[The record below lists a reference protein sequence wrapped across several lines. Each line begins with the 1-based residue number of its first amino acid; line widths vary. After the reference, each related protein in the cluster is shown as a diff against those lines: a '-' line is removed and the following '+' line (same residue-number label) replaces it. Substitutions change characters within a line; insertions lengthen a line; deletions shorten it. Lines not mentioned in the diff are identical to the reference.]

1 MPDWAPHVR
10 ARLASLRLSPT
21 RENEI
26 VEEFSQ
32 HLDERYREL
41 LVGGTSPD
49 EARDLALEDFQSGD
63 ILVRQMAALRQA
75 HVTAP
80 TTLGAPPEHV
90 LSDLSRDLR
99 YAGRVLRR
107 HPVWTATATLSLAV
121 GIGLNAAVFSV
132 VDWVLLRPLPYP
144 AAHELVHIFTAGRDP
159 VTGPSGVTHDE
170 FVTFSRVTAVRQA
183 VGFANTT
190 RILSGAAIEPVH
202 VMVSRVVGNFFATF
216 GVHPDVG
223 RPFSQEEM
231 AAGMA
236 VVVLGHE
243 LWQRRF
249 FADPHVVG
257 HSVLIDGAPHTVIG
271 VMPAGRG
278 YPRDAEVWRPL
289 TPAERASDDRDLSL
303 VARLRSGVTP
313 ATASVELGPL
323 AQAVSNDIRTAW
335 VDEVHRTDVGSLKA
349 SLQALFAAAM
359 LTLLIACANV
369 AALVGAQ
376 NGDRIGEI
384 AIRGALGASRARIF
398 RQLMTESLILAIAG
412 GLLGLLFGR
421 WALSALVAMAPVSV
435 PRLTEI
441 SLDGRI
447 LGVGLV
453 STVLTGLAVGLAP
466 ALRLSSVTRMSVLN
480 RLAWHRR
487 TPPPHARRALVL
499 AQVAV
504 AVVLATGAGL
514 LIRSLYQLVALDHG
528 FAPNRLVAV
537 RVFPPRS
544 FSGDAPRLL
553 RELAA
558 ESETVPGVEA
568 VAFSM
573 RLPTQVSGLRTSVS
587 VIGEGELEARAVWRP
602 VSSGYFETVGIP
614 VTAGR
619 PFSRTD
625 SQGAP
630 RVAIVNISFVRE
642 LLGGRSAPGIR
653 LTTSFAGEPISVVGV
668 VGDVTPAGEADRP
681 AVYVPVEQSPIG
693 EGHVLVRTAGDP
705 GFLIPALTARLHR
718 IAPDVP
724 LDRVGRVAE
733 ALEES
738 RAVTRFVTQLAATFA
753 GLALLLAMIGVYGLS
768 AGDVSA
774 RWNELAIR
782 LALGASR
789 RIVLWTVIRPCAAV
803 LVAGTLLGTAVALGA
818 GRGLSSLLHGVS
830 PADLGTFV
838 VAPLLLAGVGL
849 LAAVTAA
856 HRVLKADPAVTLR
869 SN

>member
-21 RENEI
+21 REAEI
-26 VEEFSQ
+26 VDELSQ
-32 HLDERYREL
+32 HLEDRHREL
-41 LVGGTSPD
+41 MAGGVSHE
-49 EARDLALEDFQSGD
+49 EATRLALAGFQPGNV
-63 ILVRQMAALRQA
+63 LVQKMASLRQA
-75 HVTAP
+75 HATAP
-80 TTLGAPPEHV
+80 ITPGAPSRH
-90 LSDLSRDLR
+90 LLGDLWQDVR
-99 YAGRVLRR
+99 YAGRMLRR
-107 HPVWTATATLSLAV
+107 HPIWTATATMSLAI

-144 AAHELVHIFTAGRDP
+144 ASHELVHMFTAGKAP
-159 VTGPSGVTHDE
+159 VTGPTGVTHDE
-170 FVTFSRVTAVRQA
+170 FVSFSRAAAIRQA
-183 VGFANTT
+183 VGFSNTT
-190 RILSGAAIEPVH
+190 RILSSAAIEPVH
-202 VMVSRVVGNFFATF
+202 VIVSRVVGNFFATF
-216 GVHPDVG
+216 GVHPDIG
-223 RPFSQEEM
+223 RPFSNEEM
-231 AAGMA
+231 AAGMP
-236 VVVLGHE
+236 VIVLGHE
-243 LWQRRF
+243 LWQRSF
-249 FADPHVVG
+249 FADPQVVG
-257 HSVLIDGAPHTVIG
+257 GTVLVDGAPHTIVG

-289 TPAERASDDRDLSL
+289 TPAERASDDRDLSM
-303 VARLRSGVTP
+303 VARLGAGVTS
-313 ATASVELGPL
+313 ATATVELGTL
-323 AQAVSNDIRTAW
+323 AQAVSNDLRTAW
-335 VDEVHRTDVGSLKA
+335 VDEVHRTDVGTIKA

-376 NGDRIGEI
+376 NGDRLGEM
-384 AIRGALGASRARIF
+384 AIRGALGASPARIF
-398 RQLMTESLILAIAG
+398 RQLITESLILAMAG

-421 WALSALVAMAPVSV
+421 WTLSALIVMAPVSV

-453 STVLTGLAVGLAP
+453 STVLTGLAVGLIP
-466 ALRLSSVTRMSVLN
+466 ALRLSSVTRTSVLN
-480 RLAWHRR
+480 RLAWHRT
-487 TPPPHARRALVL
+487 TPQPHARRAFVLV
-499 AQVAV
+499 QVAV
-504 AVVLATGAGL
+504 AVVLASGAGL
-514 LIRSLYQLVALDHG
+514 LIRSLYQLVTLNHG
-528 FAPNRLVAV
+528 FAPDRLVAV

-544 FSGDAPRLL
+544 LSGDAQRLL
-553 RELAA
+553 REVAA

-568 VAFSM
+568 VAYSM

-587 VIGEGELEARAVWRP
+587 LIGEGELAARAVWRP
-602 VSSGYFETVGIP
+602 VSSRYFETVGIP

-642 LLGGRSAPGIR
+642 LLGGRSAPGMR
-653 LTTSFAGEPISVVGV
+653 LTTSFAREPISVVGV

-693 EGHVLVRTAGDP
+693 EGHVLARTAGDP
-705 GFLIPALTARLHR
+705 RAVIPALTARLRR
-718 IAPDVP
+718 IAPDLP
-724 LDRVGRVAE
+724 LGGVERVAE

-738 RAVTRFVTQLAATFA
+738 RGVTRVVTQLAATFA
-753 GLALLLAMIGVYGLS
+753 GLALLLAMIGVYGLT

-789 RIVLWTVIRPCAAV
+789 RNALWTVIRPCAAV
-803 LVAGTLLGTAVALGA
+803 LAAGTLLGTAGALGA
-818 GRGLSSLLHGVS
+818 GRGLSSLLHGVG
-830 PADLGTFV
+830 PADLGTLV
-838 VAPLLLAGVGL
+838 LAPLLLAGVGL
-849 LAAVTAA
+849 LAAMTAA
-856 HRVLKADPAVTLR
+856 RRVLRADPAVTLR

>member
-49 EARDLALEDFQSGD
+49 EAKYLALEDFQSGD
-63 ILVRQMAALRQA
+63 VLVRQMAALRQA

-90 LSDLSRDLR
+90 LSDLWRDLR

-107 HPVWTATATLSLAV
+107 HPVWTATATLSLTV

-144 AAHELVHIFTAGRDP
+144 AAHELVHIFTAGRDA

-170 FVTFSRVTAVRQA
+170 LVTFSRATAVRQA
-183 VGFANTT
+183 VGFSNTT

-202 VMVSRVVGNFFATF
+202 VMVSRVGGNFFATF

-231 AAGMA
+231 AAGMP

-323 AQAVSNDIRTAW
+323 AQAVSNDVRTAW
-335 VDEVHRTDVGSLKA
+335 VDEVHRTDVGTIKA

-359 LTLLIACANV
+359 LTLLIASANV
-369 AALVGAQ
+369 AALIGAQ

-421 WALSALVAMAPVSV
+421 WTLSALVAMAPVSV

-447 LGVGLV
+447 LGVGLL

-466 ALRLSSVTRMSVLN
+466 ALRLSSVTRTSVLN
-480 RLAWHRR
+480 RLAWHRT
-487 TPPPHARRALVL
+487 TPPPHARRTLVL

-587 VIGEGELEARAVWRP
+587 VIGEGELGARAVWRP

-642 LLGGRSAPGIR
+642 LLGGRSALGIR
-653 LTTSFAGEPISVVGV
+653 LTTSFAGEPISIVGV
-668 VGDVTPAGEADRP
+668 VGDVTPAGEADPP

-718 IAPDVP
+718 IAPGVP

-789 RIVLWTVIRPCAAV
+789 RNVLWTVIRPCAAV

-818 GRGLSSLLHGVS
+818 GRGLSSLLHGIS

-838 VAPLLLAGVGL
+838 VAPLLLAAVGL

>member
-1 MPDWAPHVR
+1 MRLLLRLLNGIRAVMRRRTADEELDAELHAFLEAAVEERVR
-10 ARLASLRLSPT
+10 NGINREQATRAARLELGLVSVDSIKDRVRDVGWESV
-21 RENEI
+21 
-26 VEEFSQ
+26 VES
-32 HLDERYREL
+32 
-41 LVGGTSPD
+41 SW
-49 EARDLALEDFQSGD
+49 RD
-63 ILVRQMAALRQA
+63 V
-75 HVTAP
+75 
-80 TTLGAPPEHV
+80 
-90 LSDLSRDLR
+90 R
-99 YAGRVLRR
+99 YAGRMLRR
-107 HPVWTATATLSLAV
+107 HPILTATATLSLAI
-121 GIGLNAAVFSV
+121 GMGLNAAVFSV

-144 AAHELVHIFTAGRDP
+144 ASHELVHIFTAGRAP
-159 VTGPSGVTHDE
+159 VTGPSEVTHDD
-170 FVTFSRVTAVRQA
+170 FVGFSRAAAVRES
-183 VGFANTT
+183 VGFSNTT
-190 RILSGAAIEPVH
+190 RILSGAGIESVH
-202 VMVSRVVGNFFATF
+202 VMVSRVAGDFFATF

-223 RPFSQEEM
+223 RTFSQQEM
-231 AAGMA
+231 AVGTP
-236 VVVLGHE
+236 VVVLGHG
-243 LWQRRF
+243 LWEGGF
-249 FADPHVVG
+249 SADRQVVG
-257 HSVLIDGAPHTVIG
+257 RTVLIDGAPHTVIG
-271 VMPAGRG
+271 VMPSGRG

-289 TPAERASDDRDLSL
+289 TPAERASEDRDLSM
-303 VARLRSGVTP
+303 VARLRSDTSAV
-313 ATASVELGPL
+313 AASVELGTL
-323 AQAVSNDIRTAW
+323 AHAASNGLRTAW
-335 VDEVHRTDVGSLKA
+335 VDELHRTDVGSVKP
-349 SLQALFAAAM
+349 SLQALSAAAM

-369 AALVGAQ
+369 AALVGAK
-376 NGDRIGEI
+376 NGDRVGEV
-384 AIRGALGASRARIF
+384 AIRGALGASPARVF
-398 RQLMTESLILAIAG
+398 RQLITESLILAIAG
-412 GLLGLLFGR
+412 GLLGLLLGR

-466 ALRLSSVTRMSVLN
+466 ALRLSSVTRTSVLN
-480 RLAWHRR
+480 RLAWHRT
-487 TPPPHARRALVL
+487 TPQPHARRALVL

-514 LIRSLYQLVALDHG
+514 LIRSLYQLVTLDHG
-528 FAPNRLVAV
+528 FAPDRLVAV

-544 FSGDAPRLL
+544 FGGDAQRLL

-568 VAFSM
+568 VTWSM

-587 VIGEGELEARAVWRP
+587 VIGEGELDGRAVWRP
-602 VSSGYFETVGIP
+602 VSSTYFETVGIP

-642 LLGGRSAPGIR
+642 LLGGRSAPGMR
-653 LTTSFAGEPISVVGV
+653 LTTSFAKEPISVVGV

-693 EGHVLVRTAGDP
+693 EGHVLVRTVADP
-705 GFLIPALTARLHR
+705 QSVIPALAARLHR
-718 IAPDVP
+718 IAPDLP

-753 GLALLLAMIGVYGLS
+753 GLALLLAMIGVYGLT

-782 LALGASR
+782 LALGASHR
-789 RIVLWTVIRPCAAV
+789 DALWTVIRPCAAV
-803 LVAGTLLGTAVALGA
+803 LTAGTVLGSIGALGA
-818 GRGLSSLLHGVS
+818 GRGLASLLQGIS
-830 PADLGTFV
+830 PADPRTLV
-838 VAPLLLAGVGL
+838 VAPLLLTGVGL
-849 LAAVTAA
+849 LAAWAA
-856 HRVLKADPAVTLR
+856 ARRVLSADPAVTLR

>member
-1 MPDWAPHVR
+1 MPEWAPHVR

-21 RENEI
+21 REAEI
-26 VEEFSQ
+26 VDELSQ
-32 HLDERYREL
+32 HLEDRYREL
-41 LVGGTSPD
+41 IAGGASHE
-49 EARDLALEDFQSGD
+49 EAVRLALADFQSGD
-63 ILVRQMAALRQA
+63 VLAQRMASLRQA
-75 HVTAP
+75 HMTAP
-80 TTLGAPPEHV
+80 TTLGVPAGHV
-90 LSDLSRDLR
+90 LTDLWRDVR
-99 YAGRVLRR
+99 YAGRMLRR
-107 HPVWTATATLSLAV
+107 HPIWTATATLSLAI

-144 AAHELVHIFTAGRDP
+144 ASHELVHVFTAGRAP
-159 VTGPSGVTHDE
+159 VTGPSDVTHDE
-170 FVTFSRVTAVRQA
+170 FVTFSRAAAVREA
-183 VGFANTT
+183 VGFSNTT

-223 RPFSQEEM
+223 RTFSQEEM
-231 AAGMA
+231 AAGMP

-243 LWQRRF
+243 LWQRSF
-249 FADPHVVG
+249 FADPQVVG
-257 HSVLIDGAPHTVIG
+257 RTVLIDGAPHSVIG
-271 VMPAGRG
+271 VMPVGRG
-278 YPRDAEVWRPL
+278 YPRDAELWRPL
-289 TPAERASDDRDLSL
+289 TPAERASDDRDLSM
-303 VARLRSGVTP
+303 VARLGSGITS
-313 ATASVELGPL
+313 ATASVELGTL

-335 VDEVHRTDVGSLKA
+335 VDEVHRTDVGSIKA

-376 NGDRIGEI
+376 NGDRIGEV
-384 AIRGALGASRARIF
+384 AIRGALGASSARIF
-398 RQLMTESLILAIAG
+398 RQLITESLMLAIAG

-421 WALSALVAMAPVSV
+421 WALSALVVMAPVSV

-466 ALRLSSVTRMSVLN
+466 ALRLSSVTRTSVLN
-480 RLAWHRR
+480 RLAWHR
-487 TPPPHARRALVL
+487 TTSQPHARRALVL

-514 LIRSLYQLVALDHG
+514 LIRSLYQLVTLNHG
-528 FAPNRLVAV
+528 FAPDRLVAV

-544 FSGDAPRLL
+544 FSADAQRLL

-558 ESETVPGVEA
+558 ESETVPGVEV

-587 VIGEGELEARAVWRP
+587 VIGEGELDARAVWRP
-602 VSSGYFETVGIP
+602 VSSTYLETVGIP
-614 VTAGR
+614 VMAGR
-619 PFSRTD
+619 PFSGTD
-625 SQGAP
+625 SRGAP
-630 RVAIVNISFVRE
+630 RVAIVNVSFERE
-642 LLGGRSAPGIR
+642 LLGGRSAPGMR
-653 LTTSFAGEPISVVGV
+653 LTTSFAKEPISVVGV
-668 VGDVTPAGEADRP
+668 VGDVTPAGEAERP
-681 AVYVPVEQSPIG
+681 AIYVPVEQSPIG

-705 GFLIPALTARLHR
+705 RSVLPALTARLHQ
-718 IAPDVP
+718 IAPDLP

-753 GLALLLAMIGVYGLS
+753 GLALLLAMIGVYGLT

-774 RWNELAIR
+774 RWHELAIR

-789 RIVLWTVIRPCAAV
+789 RNALWTVIRPCAAV
-803 LVAGTLLGTAVALGA
+803 LAAGTVLGTVGALGA
-818 GRGLSSLLHGVS
+818 GRGLASLLEGVS
-830 PADLGTFV
+830 PADLRTLV
-838 VAPLLLAGVGL
+838 VTPLLLAGVGI
-849 LAAVTAA
+849 LAAMTAA
-856 HRVLKADPAVTLR
+856 RRVLRADPAVTLR

>member
-10 ARLASLRLSPT
+10 ARLASLRLSPA

-26 VEEFSQ
+26 VEELSQ
-32 HLDERYREL
+32 HLDDRYREL
-41 LVGGTSPD
+41 LAGGASPD
-49 EARDLALEDFQSGD
+49 DATRSALADFQSGN
-63 ILVRQMAALRQA
+63 LLAQRMASLQQA

-80 TTLGAPPEHV
+80 PTLGASAGRV
-90 LSDLSRDLR
+90 FSDLWRDLH
-99 YAGRVLRR
+99 YAGRTLRR
-107 HPVWTATATLSLAV
+107 HPIWTATATLSLAI

-144 AAHELVHIFTAGRDP
+144 ESHELVHIFTAGRAP
-159 VTGPSGVTHDE
+159 VSGPSGVTHDE
-170 FVTFSRVTAVRQA
+170 FVTFSRAAAVRQA
-183 VGFANTT
+183 AGFSNTT

-223 RPFSQEEM
+223 RTFSREEM
-231 AAGMA
+231 AAGMP

-243 LWQRRF
+243 LWQRSF
-249 FADPHVVG
+249 FADPQVVG
-257 HSVLIDGAPHTVIG
+257 RTVLIDGAPHTVIG

-289 TPAERASDDRDLSL
+289 TPAERASDDRDLSM
-303 VARLRSGVTP
+303 VARLGSGVTS
-313 ATASVELGPL
+313 ANASVELGTL

-335 VDEVHRTDVGSLKA
+335 VDEVHRTDVGSIKA

-359 LTLLIACANV
+359 LMLLIACANV

-376 NGDRIGEI
+376 NGDRVGEV
-384 AIRGALGASRARIF
+384 AIRGALGASPARIF
-398 RQLMTESLILAIAG
+398 RQLITESLMLAIAG

-421 WALSALVAMAPVSV
+421 WALSALVVMAPVSV

-447 LGVGLV
+447 LGVGLA
-453 STVLTGLAVGLAP
+453 STILTGLAVGLAP
-466 ALRLSSVTRMSVLN
+466 ALRLSSVARTSVLN
-480 RLAWHRR
+480 RLVWHRT
-487 TPPPHARRALVL
+487 TPQPHARRALVL

-504 AVVLATGAGL
+504 AVILASGAGL
-514 LIRSLYQLVALDHG
+514 LIRSLYQLVTLNPG
-528 FAPNRLVAV
+528 FAPDRLVAV

-544 FSGDAPRLL
+544 LSGDAQRLL

-587 VIGEGELEARAVWRP
+587 VIGEGELDARAVWRP
-602 VSSGYFETVGIP
+602 VSSTYFETVGIP

-619 PFSRTD
+619 SFSRTD
-625 SQGAP
+625 RQGDP

-642 LLGGRSAPGIR
+642 LLSGRSAPGMR
-653 LTTSFAGEPISVVGV
+653 LTTSFAKEPISVVGV
-668 VGDVTPAGEADRP
+668 VGDVTPAGEAERP

-705 GFLIPALTARLHR
+705 RSVIPALSARLHR
-718 IAPDVP
+718 IAPDLP

-753 GLALLLAMIGVYGLS
+753 GLALLLAMIGVYGLT

-789 RIVLWTVIRPCAAV
+789 RNALWTVIRPCAAV
-803 LVAGTLLGTAVALGA
+803 LAAGTLLGTAGALGA
-818 GRGLSSLLHGVS
+818 GRGLSSLLYGVS
-830 PADLGTFV
+830 PADLGTLV

-849 LAAVTAA
+849 LAAMTAA
-856 HRVLKADPAVTLR
+856 RRVLRADPAVTLR

>member
-1 MPDWAPHVR
+1 MLLPRFINGLRALLRNRQTEQDLDEELRSFIETAAEQNMHAGMNRETAVR
-10 ARLASLRLSPT
+10 A
-21 RENEI
+21 
-26 VEEFSQ
+26 
-32 HLDERYREL
+32 
-41 LVGGTSPD
+41 
-49 EARDLALEDFQSGD
+49 ARIQSGSIEAVKD
-63 ILVRQMAALRQA
+63 RVRD
-75 HVTAP
+75 V
-80 TTLGAPPEHV
+80 GWESV
-90 LSDLSRDLR
+90 VESCWRDVR
-99 YAGRVLRR
+99 YAARMLRR
-107 HPVWTATATLSLAV
+107 HPIWTATATLSLAI

-144 AAHELVHIFTAGRDP
+144 ASHELVHIFTAGRVP
-159 VTGPSGVTHDE
+159 VTGPSGVTHEE
-170 FVTFSRVTAVRQA
+170 FVTFNRAAAVRQA
-183 VGFANTT
+183 VGFSNTT

-202 VMVSRVVGNFFATF
+202 VMVSRVTGNFFATF

-231 AAGMA
+231 AAGMPL
-236 VVVLGHE
+236 VVLRHE
-243 LWQRRF
+243 LWQRSF
-249 FADPHVVG
+249 FADPQVVG
-257 HSVLIDGAPHTVIG
+257 RTVLIDGAPHTVIG
-271 VMPAGRG
+271 VMPAGLG
-278 YPRDAEVWRPL
+278 YPRDADVWRPL
-289 TPAERASDDRDLSL
+289 TRAERASDDRDLSM
-303 VARLRSGVTP
+303 VARLGGGVTS
-313 ATASVELGPL
+313 ATASLELGTL

-335 VDEVHRTDVGSLKA
+335 VDEVHRTDVGSIKA

-369 AALVGAQ
+369 AALVGAR
-376 NGDRIGEI
+376 NGDRVGEV
-384 AIRGALGASRARIF
+384 AIRGALGASPTRIF
-398 RQLMTESLILAIAG
+398 RQLITESLMLAIAG
-412 GLLGLLFGR
+412 GLLGLLSGR

-447 LGVGLV
+447 LGVALV

-466 ALRLSSVTRMSVLN
+466 SLRLSSVTRTSVLN
-480 RLAWHRR
+480 RLAWHRT
-487 TPPPHARRALVL
+487 TPQPHARRALVL

-514 LIRSLYQLVALDHG
+514 LIRSLHQLVTVDHG
-528 FAPNRLVAV
+528 FAPDRLVAV

-544 FSGDAPRLL
+544 FSGDAQRLL
-553 RELAA
+553 RELTA
-558 ESETVPGVEA
+558 ESETVPGVDA
-568 VAFSM
+568 VAFAM

-587 VIGEGELEARAVWRP
+587 LIGERELEARAVWRP
-602 VSSGYFETVGIP
+602 VSSRYFETVGIP

-625 SQGAP
+625 GPGAP

-642 LLGGRSAPGIR
+642 LLGGRSAPGVR
-653 LTTSFAGEPISVVGV
+653 LTTSFAKEPISVVGV

-705 GFLIPALTARLHR
+705 RSVIPALTARLQR
-718 IAPDVP
+718 IAPDLP

-753 GLALLLAMIGVYGLS
+753 ALALLLAMIGVYGLT

-789 RIVLWTVIRPCAAV
+789 RNVLWTVIRPCAAV
-803 LVAGTLLGTAVALGA
+803 LAVGTVLGTIGALGA
-818 GRGLSSLLHGVS
+818 GRGLASLLEGVN
-830 PADLGTFV
+830 PTDLRTLVG
-838 VAPLLLAGVGL
+838 APLLLAGAGL
-849 LAAVTAA
+849 FAATTAA
-856 HRVLKADPAVTLR
+856 RRVLRADPAITLR